1 MTISHR
7 HSLLVVCGILA
18 LASVP
23 EDAGAQL
30 NECALINQLGQAI
43 IPGGCI
49 EKSLSQQI
57 GPGQGDINTPGSS
70 AYLVKRDPARAIRRG
85 RQLFQRKWSGF
96 EGLGPRVN
104 ANASGDITEV
114 RRLGA
119 GLSDSCAACH
129 GRPRGSAGV
138 GGDVATFPDSRDAPH
153 LFGLGL
159 IEMLADEMTAD
170 LRAIRTQALNEAKTG
185 TVAGTTA
192 TAARPPRPAP
202 VTRPLTTK
210 GVSFG
215 RITAHP
221 DGRVDTSAVRG
232 VDANLRVK
240 PFLHQGVTAS
250 IREFLVGA
258 FHAEMGLQA
267 ADPVLCAATKAEGS
281 SVAAKPAES
290 IAGFKYDPAL
300 DEFERPPAC
309 GEEGP
314 DPDQDGKTNE
324 IDPALV
330 DYVEFYLLN
339 YFKPGQYRVTPR
351 AAAGLTSMQRI
362 GCTSCHVQNLT
373 VRNDRRIADVETK
386 YDAERGIFNDL
397 FATATP
403 LYKTV
408 ADSAAFPQ
416 LQPIGGQFVVRNVF
430 TDLKR
435 HDLGAQFHERDFD
448 GTKITMHVTEPLWG
462 VGTTAPYG
470 HDGRSVTLDA
480 VIRRHGGEAAP
491 VTRAYTALSPDQQE
505 NIVLFLQ
512 TLVLF
517 PPDDTASNL
526 NPGVPSSDDPQTIT
540 NHGSIA
546 LGALFQIPSEG
557 VE

>member
-1 MTISHR
+1 MTIHHR
-7 HSLLVVCGILA
+7 HALLTLCGIVA
-18 LASVP
+18 LASAP
-23 EDAGAQL
+23 EEAGAQL
-30 NECALINQLGQAI
+30 NECALIGQLDQSI

-49 EKSLSQQI
+49 ARTLSQQI
-57 GPGQGDINTPGSS
+57 GPGQGDIMMPGSS
-70 AYLVKRDPARAIRRG
+70 AYLIKRDPARAIRRG
-85 RQLFQRKWSGF
+85 RQLFQRKFSLY

-104 ANASGDITEV
+104 HNASGDITEV

-159 IEMLADEMTAD
+159 IEMLADEMTTD
-170 LRAIRTQALNEAKTG
+170 LRAIRAQALREAQSGLVANATG
-185 TVAGTTA
+185 GTTA
-192 TAARPPRPAP
+192 TSGS
-202 VTRPLTTK
+202 TRPMPVSRPLFAK

-267 ADPVLCAATKAEGS
+267 SDPVLCAATDPTTPRPGQ
-281 SVAAKPAES
+281 S
-290 IAGFKYDPAL
+290 IAGFKYDPTL
-300 DEFERPPAC
+300 DDFERPPVCNAN
-309 GEEGP
+309 EA
-314 DPDQDGKTNE
+314 DADSDGKINE

-351 AAAGLTSMQRI
+351 ATAGLALMQRI
-362 GCTSCHVQNLT
+362 GCTTCHVQNLT
-373 VRNDRRIADVETK
+373 VRNDRRVADVETK
-386 YDAERGIFNDL
+386 FDAERGIFNDL

-403 LYKTV
+403 LFKAVPDT
-408 ADSAAFPQ
+408 AAYPQ
-416 LQPIGGQFVVRNVF
+416 LQPIGGSFVVRNVF

-435 HDLGAQFHERDFD
+435 HDLGPAFHERDFD
-448 GTKITMHVTEPLWG
+448 GTQITAHVTEPLWG

-470 HDGRSVTLDA
+470 HDGRSITLDA
-480 VIRRHGGEAAP
+480 VIRRHGGEAAAAS
-491 VTRAYTALSPDQQE
+491 RAYVGLGADAQE
-505 NIVLFLQ
+505 SIVTFLN

-526 NPGVPSSDDPQTIT
+526 NPGVPSSDDPQTIS
-540 NHGSIA
+540 NHGSIN

-557 VE
+557 AE

>member
-1 MTISHR
+1 MTIHHR
-7 HSLLVVCGILA
+7 HAFLTLFGILA
-18 LASVP
+18 FASWP
-23 EDAGAQL
+23 EEAGAQL
-30 NECALINQLGQAI
+30 NECALIGQLDQAI

-49 EKSLSQQI
+49 ARTLSQQI
-57 GPGQGDINTPGSS
+57 GPGQGDIMMPGSS
-70 AYLVKRDPARAIRRG
+70 AYLIKRDPARAIRRG
-85 RQLFQRKWSGF
+85 RQLFQRKFSLF

-170 LRAIRTQALNEAKTG
+170 LRAIRTQALREAQSGLVATATG
-185 TVAGTTA
+185 GTTS
-192 TAARPPRPAP
+192 TRPMP
-202 VTRPLTTK
+202 VTRPLIAK

-215 RITAHP
+215 RITARP
-221 DGRVDTSAVRG
+221 DGSFDTSGVRG
-232 VDANLRVK
+232 VDPNLRVK

-267 ADPVLCAATKAEGS
+267 ADPVLCAATKAESS
-281 SVAAKPAES
+281 SVAAKPAQS

-300 DEFERPPAC
+300 DDFERPPAC

-314 DPDQDGKTNE
+314 DPDGDGKSNE

-351 AAAGLTSMQRI
+351 ATAGLALMQRI

-386 YDAERGIFNDL
+386 FDAERGIFNDL

-403 LYKTV
+403 LFKAVPDT
-408 ADSAAFPQ
+408 AAYPQ
-416 LQPIGGQFVVRNVF
+416 LQPLGGQFLVRNVF

-435 HDLGAQFHERDFD
+435 HDLGPMFHERDFD

-470 HDGRSVTLDA
+470 HDGRSITLDA
-480 VIRRHGGEAAP
+480 VIRRHGGEAAAAQ
-491 VTRAYTALSPDQQE
+491 RAYVGLGADAQE
-505 NIVLFLQ
+505 SIVTFLN

-526 NPGVPSSDDPQTIT
+526 NPGVPSSDDPQTIG
-540 NHGSIA
+540 NHGSIN